1 MIFRKLQSDRWK
13 GYADAPVR
21 KTKADYTRARWQAD
35 AHAFW
40 RSSGNRQMTAEELGT
55 GPGQAGQA
63 IRKYAELHINAPNPS
78 EHILFSTVAKRYQT
92 EEIPT
97 ETKSTQAVQ
106 LSDIKHL
113 LAFFSDPQAP
123 LEAIQPTIIH
133 MFLKKH
139 KDKPTTA
146 NRCKRPF
153 SHIWNKA
160 RERSYTSLPN
170 PADGIKGHSLE
181 KRDVYID
188 DALYRLVYQHASA
201 PMRNAMDLVYLTG
214 QRPGDALKLS
224 EQNVQDG
231 HLVIKQGKTNAALRI
246 AIVGE
251 LKALLDRIKARK
263 ASLSVSS
270 IYLLVNDKGLKLS
283 QPTLR
288 SRFASAKEAAK
299 KAHSDQAER
308 IDAFWI
314 YELRANAADDTSD
327 VKGDAAASDLL
338 GHADVRTTKRHYLR
352 RGKRVAPT
360 K

>member
-1 MIFRKLQSDRWK
+1 M
-13 GYADAPVR
+13 
-21 KTKADYTRARWQAD
+21 RARRQ
-35 AHAFW
+35 
-40 RSSGNRQMTAEELGT
+40 RSGKTYYYYDQGGRPRREIPLGSDFIL
-55 GPGQAGQA
+55 A
-63 IRKYAELHINAPNPS
+63 IKRYAELHIAVDNTAGRV
-78 EHILFSTVAKRYQT
+78 LFSDVAKRYEV

-97 ETKSTQAVQ
+97 KAASTQAVQ
-106 LSDIKHL
+106 FSDIKHL
-113 LAFFSDPQAP
+113 LAFFSDPPAP
-123 LEAIQPTIIH
+123 LEAIQPTHVH
-133 MFLKKH
+133 MFLTKH

-146 NRCKRPF
+146 NRCKRLF

-160 RERSYTSLPN
+160 REWGYTALPN

-188 DALYRLVYQHASA
+188 DALYRLVYSHAS
-201 PMRNAMDLVYLTG
+201 PPLRDTMDLVYLTG

-224 EQNVQDG
+224 EQNIQDG
-231 HLVIKQGKTNAALRI
+231 HLVIKQGKTKATLRI

-251 LKALLDRIKARK
+251 LKALLDRIRARK
-263 ASLSVSS
+263 ADLTVSS

-288 SRFASAKEAAK
+288 SRFTAAKEAAK
-299 KAHSDQAER
+299 KAHPDQAER
-308 IDAFWI
+308 IEAFWI
-314 YELRANAADDTSD
+314 YDLRAKAADDTSD
-327 VKGDAAASDLL
+327 QKGDAAAADLL

>member
-1 MIFRKLQSDRWK
+1 MGRTPYKNLNLPQNM
-13 GYADAPVR
+13 
-21 KTKADYTRARWQAD
+21 RARRRPNGKTYYFYDQGG
-35 AHAFW
+35 
-40 RSSGNRQMTAEELGT
+40 RPRKEVPLGCDFIL
-55 GPGQAGQA
+55 A
-63 IRKYAELHINAPNPS
+63 IRKYAELQINAPNVS
-78 EHILFSTVAKRYQT
+78 SQILFSEVAKRYQT

-97 ETKSTQAVQ
+97 KADSTQAVQ

-113 LAFFSDPQAP
+113 IAFFNDPPAP
-123 LEAIQPTIIH
+123 LEAIQPTNLH

-139 KDKPTTA
+139 RDKPTTA
-146 NRCKRPF
+146 NRCKRLF

-160 RERSYTSLPN
+160 REWGYTALPN

-188 DALYRLVYQHASA
+188 DALYRLVYAHACE
-201 PMRNAMDLVYLTG
+201 PLRDTMDLVYLTG
-214 QRPGDALKLS
+214 QRPGDALRLS

-231 HLVIKQGKTNAALRI
+231 HLVIKQGKTKATLRI

-263 ASLSVSS
+263 ALLTVSS
-270 IYLLVNDKGLKLS
+270 LYLLVNDKGLKLS

-288 SRFASAKEAAK
+288 SRFTVAKKAAK
-299 KAHSDQAER
+299 KAHPDQAER

-314 YELRANAADDTSD
+314 YDLRAKAADDTSD
-327 VKGDAAASDLL
+327 QKGDAAAADLL